1 MRKNTMI
8 AALLLAFSAQA
19 HAVEVEPCGP
29 AYQSA
34 LDDGAEAE
42 QMWPALVAE
51 RESGCI
57 LGPTDNTGIRKLYL
71 DLGKDT
77 SGVEVAVTRAELFRR
92 LLQQFDGIPDGACP
106 GDPTGCMVGLHKKAI
121 GEVRDLLATGDPD
134 PKDPRLA
141 LDHWAVVVRDGRIA
155 AGGIALKPYLDQ
167 ECAEDVKSARCRAA
181 FELAARI
188 ARGSE
193 ATFQAIVAHRLPLI
207 EANTQFLTRRDRE
220 WNAYFNEV
228 SVQYP
233 WELAFNS
240 WKFVGQ
246 TPAGERGKFP
256 RAPESKYIVL
266 HPSPGFEYADVG
278 GEKGT
283 QAAVVVELFGYE
295 RWRWRDGNATGRYG
309 ASLAASFADVPGA
322 DPVGYGV
329 VLHLPFRNITVGAI
343 WRDGDAGDSINLT
356 VNADLAKLIQQYKD
370 VDVKDFVLGKLKG
383 TP

>member
-1 MRKNTMI
+1 MHQKTLF

-19 HAVEVEPCGP
+19 FSAEIEPCGP
-29 AYQSA
+29 AYQKA

-42 QMWPALVAE
+42 QMWSALNAE

-57 LGPTDNTGIRKLYL
+57 LGPADDTGIRQLYL
-71 DLGKDT
+71 DLGKGS
-77 SGVEVAVTRAELFRR
+77 SGADMAVKRAELFRR
-92 LLQQFDGIPDGACP
+92 VLEQFEGIPAGACP
-106 GDPTGCMVGLHKKAI
+106 GDPTGCMVGLHEKAI
-121 GEVRDLLATGDPD
+121 TEVRDLLATGDPD
-134 PKDPRLA
+134 PQDPRLA
-141 LDHWAVVVRDGRIA
+141 LDTWAVVARDGAIA

-167 ECAEDVKSARCRAA
+167 ECSADVKGARCRAA
-181 FELAARI
+181 FELAAKI

-207 EANTQFLTRRDRE
+207 EANMQFLSRRDRE
-220 WNAYFNEV
+220 WNAYFNDV

-246 TPAGERGKFP
+246 TPAEERGKFP
-256 RAPESKYIVL
+256 RAPESKFIVL
-266 HPSPGFEYADVG
+266 HPSPGFEYADVAG
-278 GEKGT
+278 GKGT

-329 VLHLPFRNITVGAI
+329 MLHLPFRNITVGAI

-370 VDVKDFVLGKLKG
+370 VDVKEFVLGKLQG